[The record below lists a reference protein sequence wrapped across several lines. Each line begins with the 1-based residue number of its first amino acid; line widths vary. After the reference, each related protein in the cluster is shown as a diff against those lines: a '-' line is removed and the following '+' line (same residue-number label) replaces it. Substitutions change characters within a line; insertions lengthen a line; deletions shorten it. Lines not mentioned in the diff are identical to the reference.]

1 MGKETSR
8 AWYKNSPLNGSRKT
22 PQTQSSIDGP
32 KKELSPFKA
41 TCVLFLL
48 NLQRAP

>member
-1 MGKETSR
+1 MGKGTSR

-22 PQTQSSIDGP
+22 PQTQSRIDGP
-32 KKELSPFKA
+32 KELSPFKA

-48 NLQRAP
+48 NQQRAP